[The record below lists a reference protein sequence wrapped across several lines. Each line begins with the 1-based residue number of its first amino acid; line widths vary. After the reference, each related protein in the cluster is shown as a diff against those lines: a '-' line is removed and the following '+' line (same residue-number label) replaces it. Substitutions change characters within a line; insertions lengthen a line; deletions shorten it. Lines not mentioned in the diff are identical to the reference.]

1 MPKIYRFTPI
11 ILVIIL
17 LTMQTSTA
25 ATSDTA
31 FDLAL
36 TALDTAPSGAPGSL
50 LYTSFTVENV
60 GNRISMT
67 DTIILYLSSD
77 PEIDPT
83 DYQIGEKEVS
93 FLRPGRS
100 QDLDLVSM
108 IPQEIPAGTYYSGAI
123 LTIGFD
129 LMEDINLT
137 NNSITGPKVQISGQY
152 SRPQEWYNE
161 QINDLVLTYT
171 NEERKKRNL
180 GTLTRDESLDII
192 AREQSGDMAE
202 RDFFDHVNPDGEDPI
217 DRADRH
223 GYDQLKYLSDGKKF
237 FGIGENIVKIPVGDV
252 FRFGDINPDNPDQ
265 IAAVAVESFMNS
277 ISHKTTLLLP
287 EFEVIGLGTAFDGK
301 NYYITQNFF

>member
-1 MPKIYRFTPI
+1 MQKINRFAPI
-11 ILVIIL
+11 ILALIL
-17 LTMQTSTA
+17 LIIHPGTA
-25 ATSDTA
+25 GATDTA
-31 FDLAL
+31 FDLAI
-36 TALDTAPSGAPGSL
+36 TALDAAPSGAPGSPI
-50 LYTSFTVENV
+50 YTSFTVENV

-67 DTIILYLSSD
+67 DKVILYLSPD
-77 PEIDPT
+77 TEIDTT
-83 DYQIGEKEVS
+83 DYQIGEKEIS
-93 FLRPGRS
+93 FLRPGTS
-100 QDLDLVSM
+100 QDLDLVSR
-108 IPQEIPAGTYYSGAI
+108 IPQDIPAGTYYSGAI

-129 LMEDINLT
+129 LMNDVDPT
-137 NNSITGPKVQISGQY
+137 NNQITGPAVQISGQY
-152 SRPQEWYNE
+152 SRPQEWYND

-180 GTLTRDESLDII
+180 GTLTRDESLDVV
-192 AREQSGDMAE
+192 AREQSDDMAA

-223 GYDQLKYLSDGKKF
+223 GYDQVKYLPDGRKF